1 MTTLSPSLTE
11 TQTPTPETFQTGQVL
26 TVASGHFLH
35 DTYSAFV
42 APLLPLLIEKLSL
55 SLTLAGSLSSIMSLP
70 SLITPFIGYLADK
83 VSVRYFIILAPGVT
97 ATLMSFMGLANS
109 YWALAILFLITGV
122 SIAAFHAPAPALIA
136 RVSGRKVGRG
146 MSIFMASGEM
156 GRTVG
161 PLVAVWAVSLWGLE
175 GMYRLAI
182 IGWVASGIFYWRFR
196 DVPARA
202 QKNVGFREL
211 MPLAWRLFVSLFF
224 ITLSRD
230 FLAVSL
236 GLYLPTFMHEQ
247 GVSLWLAGA
256 ALSIYELAGVGGA
269 LFSGTVSDR
278 FGRKSVLLVGF
289 ILSGI

>member
-11 TQTPTPETFQTGQVL
+11 NHSPTPETFQTGQVL
-26 TVASGHFLH
+26 TIAGGHFLH

-55 SLTLAGSLSSIMSLP
+55 SLTLAGSLSSIMQLP

-109 YWALAILFLITGV
+109 YWGLAAIFLVTGISV
-122 SIAAFHAPAPALIA
+122 AAFHAPAPALIA
-136 RVSGRKVGRG
+136 RVSGPNVGRG
-146 MSIFMASGEM
+146 MSFFMASGELA
-156 GRTVG
+156 RTVG

-182 IGWVASGIFYWRFR
+182 FGWVASGIFYWRFR
-196 DVPARA
+196 DVPARS
-202 QKNVGFREL
+202 QKNVGFRGL
-211 MPLAWRLFVSLFF
+211 IPTAWRLFLSLFF
-224 ITLSRD
+224 ITISRD

-236 GLYLPTFMHEQ
+236 GTFLPTFMNEQ
-247 GVSLWLAGA
+247 G
-256 ALSIYELAGVGGA
+256 
-269 LFSGTVSDR
+269 
-278 FGRKSVLLVGF
+278 
-289 ILSGI
+289 